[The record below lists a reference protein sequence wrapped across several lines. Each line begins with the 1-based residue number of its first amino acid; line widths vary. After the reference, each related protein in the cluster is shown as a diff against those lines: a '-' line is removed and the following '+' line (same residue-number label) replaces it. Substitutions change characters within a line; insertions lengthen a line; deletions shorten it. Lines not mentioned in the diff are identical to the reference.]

1 MFTRFFLNRPITANV
16 IAVLTILF
24 GIVAVGRLPVEQ
36 YPSLTPP
43 TVQVV
48 CNYPGASAKVVA
60 DTVAAPIEQQV
71 NGVENMLY
79 MSSTCGSDGTYAL
92 TVTFDIGTDID
103 TAQVLVQNRVTIA
116 EPLLP
121 EEIRRQGVV
130 TKKVSTHIVLVVA
143 LTSPDKRY

>member
-60 DTVAAPIEQQV
+60 DTVAAPIEEQV

-79 MSSTCGSDGTYAL
+79 MSSTSGSDGSYAL
-92 TVTFDIGTDID
+92 TVTFDVGTNID
-103 TAQVLVQNRVTIA
+103 MAQVLVQNRVQVA
-116 EPLLP
+116 SSLLP
-121 EEIRRQGVV
+121 LEVQRQGLV
-130 TKKVSTHIVLVVA
+130 TRAQSTDIIMFVS
-143 LTSPDKRY
+143 LTSHCKSY